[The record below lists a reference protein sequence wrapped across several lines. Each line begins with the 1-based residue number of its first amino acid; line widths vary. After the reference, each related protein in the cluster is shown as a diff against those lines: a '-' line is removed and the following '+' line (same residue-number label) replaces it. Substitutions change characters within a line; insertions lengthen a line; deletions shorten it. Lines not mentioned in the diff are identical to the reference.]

1 MIVRSLIAAA
11 LIGGMAHPAAAQDTA
26 PTPAATAPQEPSQTP
41 SREAA
46 PPRPICNA
54 PSPLALEF
62 AAYIFSAVNVCGY
75 QLNAPEFEALLA
87 KQNTRPEDVSP
98 RGPFGNRVI
107 GIFTLMSNQ
116 MNLNR
121 EQACLA
127 VAGEYGPEGNVV
139 KNVLL
144 PPGAGEPVPAPAGK
158 PAQP

>member
-26 PTPAATAPQEPSQTP
+26 PPPAATAPQEP

-46 PPRPICNA
+46 PPRPIRNA
-54 PSPLALEF
+54 PSPRALEF

-75 QLNAPEFEALLA
+75 RLNAPEFEALLA

-144 PPGAGEPVPAPAGK
+144 PPGAGEPVPAPGGK